1 MLYKRKLHLK
11 ELPDLHW
18 LVCFN
23 QSKMCPDW
31 SGPIKSISRQH
42 TLIGSWT
49 NQPVTCEP
57 ISQFWLIGSQ
67 LTGNFLDDIK
77 IKKEGAFM
85 NQKLRIFQLLI
96 EPEDTLMKHF
106 ETNFKSNFNLDA
118 KIEPK
123 ILPTCFPNPKSC
135 QTVSQNAL

>member
-1 MLYKRKLHLK
+1 
-11 ELPDLHW
+11 
-18 LVCFN
+18 
-23 QSKMCPDW
+23 
-31 SGPIKSISRQH
+31 
-42 TLIGSWT
+42 
-49 NQPVTCEP
+49 
-57 ISQFWLIGSQ
+57 
-67 LTGNFLDDIK
+67 
-77 IKKEGAFM
+77 M

-96 EPEDTLMKHF
+96 EPGDTLMKHF